1 MTYFIHRPITYTA
14 VPHTEGYQASDHTIE
29 WTFDDGETLPGF
41 SVSKTWDTGG
51 YHTGIATATNLISG
65 RTGVANKVTLFIAY
79 AEVPGPLLSARYT
92 HSAATLPDGR
102 LLLAGCKQDT
112 VPIEIYEPV
121 AGITTDIIWHS
132 APQDYTALFGPVM
145 SVVDSVGFT
154 HTQVLGNG
162 NLVIFGGDG
171 FSAGASKTTV
181 FDPTLMFATE
191 VGTLASNGD
200 GGARVMLHAASVRLP
215 DGSLMLCG
223 GVTGRTANGGATY
236 ATQIFYPDL
245 TGYDPNTAKFIGTY
259 SNPLLPGG
267 IRVSPGGLWIST
279 TGSTPTPA
287 RPGGWASAALCH
299 MLSPRVYHTA
309 TLLNDGTV
317 LIVGGVDTGLSGY
330 YACSQGVLTATSATV
345 DATYIGP
352 DPGIRNPPG
361 LGGVAHFELLGAL
374 NLRSA
379 EIFHPSTATY
389 TATPQ
394 NPVHNRHHHTA
405 TLLNDGTVLIVGG
418 VRLLLHQWT
427 SDTINY
433 LDGSS
438 DINYDLATDTMSS
451 AEIYNPTTGTFTQ
464 VGGLAQARYLH
475 TATLL
480 DDGRVLIAGGSTVAA
495 PGALTT
501 YWYGQ
506 GLQTTASVEIYDP
519 ITQTFS
525 PGIPLQTSRQSHTAS
540 KLANGNVVF
549 AGGMYNDPAVTTGL
563 YRRDGTVLATTEVY
577 DPYRGVLNQNGAM
590 IRPDTLVSGH
600 YATGVTYYGNK
611 AELAFDFPIATES
624 ASIDSPGW
632 NGYSRYNFGPVRK
645 DVNLFE
651 GPIPTTEY
659 GQYPRKTQ
667 EFTLSYTV
675 AGQTLTAPPITLT
688 VTVFADLSF
697 LTPSDAL
704 PIAAA
709 GQSRNLLWDLDR
721 AGMTGYGTVTATINP
736 GNNVFTDPGIGYG
749 PVGTGTYS
757 VTPTDA
763 TPYTLT
769 IRYVDA
775 TSGIDET
782 YTTPELWVV
791 GQTAFAQTNPSRDA
805 YPATVTL
812 TPLFPFGTGVINPG
826 NISVTHNTPIS
837 VSPMTTTDYTLVV
850 NQNTRVTSSTV
861 SVTVPVQ
868 CTLSADTT
876 TVLPGEAV
884 VLTARFPN
892 GTGVITP
899 GNISVVDNGP
909 TTVYPSAN
917 TTYTL
922 TVTNGATTVTDT
934 VSITAGVPAA
944 LSASSSTF
952 TPGDSITLT
961 PTFAYGT
968 GVINPGSISVTSGVG
983 TVVSPTVT
991 TTYTLTVTY
1000 LGVTGTATTTLTSNS
1015 ATPILYGD
1023 TKTGTISAG
1032 SPAVPVGGGKGYLY
1046 SFYGYAGEVI
1056 DIHAT
1061 VAMAPEGDQQM
1072 FCEIRLLDASQQQ
1085 LLFPSTAEI
1094 KRSGVDDASITPT
1107 IQIPANGDYYIS
1119 ISNASSIGVY
1129 GDYSLILTRVDIPL
1143 TYGDTFT
1150 YTLNNSMNAPVF
1162 NSRFASGNG
1171 AILFSILPADGSSP
1185 RPLTVTAE
1193 VTGGSLECHMVE
1205 AGPDL
1210 SSWATND
1217 GGGPHAADAQI
1228 TETNAPTDARIYFE
1242 VSQREWWVPGQ
1253 FSITVQPITYPNPV
1267 DGTLAFA
1274 TPVSVSLEW
1283 IDPPSVY
1290 DVSASPG
1297 TSPCKTYSFTGT
1309 AGDRIQ
1315 LELFDPTGTQDPYLS
1330 LFGPNGNILQEDDDR
1345 RNTWY
1350 VGSPDFQS
1358 IIGTRSSPHWSGTA
1372 VHPYYVLPTT
1382 GTYHV
1387 QAGAYSANGLE
1398 TDYPLTGMTLLLRHV
1413 YPAPTVVASMAY
1425 GDVVSVTL
1433 TNDDPVSI
1441 VGAAGPQN
1449 PSKTY
1454 SFTGT
1459 VGDTVTI
1466 EFSHATQNSYVWL
1479 IGPTL
1484 VVEAENS
1491 GNPATI
1497 SSFVLPAT
1505 GTYYIQG
1512 ACYDV
1517 LPLTFTLTLTGP

>member
-51 YHTGIATATNLISG
+51 YHTGIATATNLLTG

-79 AEVPGPLLSARYT
+79 AEVPGPLQYARHT
-92 HSAATLPDGR
+92 HSSTVLPDSRIALIGP
-102 LLLAGCKQDT
+102 GVST
-112 VPIEIYEPV
+112 PVEIYDPLT
-121 AGITTDIIWHS
+121 GLTTDIVWRY
-132 APQDYTALFGPVM
+132 APYNPGGVNTEFLVRYGGYTQTL
-145 SVVDSVGFT
+145 S
-154 HTQVLGNG
+154 NG
-162 NLVIFGGDG
+162 KIAIFGG
-171 FSAGASKTTV
+171 SNLTASQFPFGTEI
-181 FDPTLMFATE
+181 FDPTTLLTTKAGQFATD
-191 VGTLASNGD
+191 GD
-200 GGARVMLHAASVRLP
+200 GSVSSTHARHFAASVQLQ
-215 DGSLMLCG
+215 DGTLMICG
-223 GVTGRTANGGATY
+223 GYTGASLKAGATY
-236 ATQIFYPDL
+236 ATQIFYPSLSGTDPS
-245 TGYDPNTAKFIGTY
+245 TGQYVT
-259 SNPLLPGG
+259 
-267 IRVSPGGLWIST
+267 GLWIST
-279 TGSTPTPA
+279 TGGSVSPS
-287 RPGGWASAALCH
+287 RPGGWAAAASCH
-299 MLSPRVYHTA
+299 MLSPRLHHTA
-309 TLLNDGTV
+309 TLLNDGKV
-317 LIVGGVDTGLSGY
+317 LVVGGVDTGNDNY
-330 YACSQGVLTATSATV
+330 YSWTVAGVPWGQETTMSAPAIIDASSATI
-345 DATYIGP
+345 DASYSGT
-352 DPGIRNPPG
+352 DPGIRNPPSV
-361 LGGVAHFELLGAL
+361 GGIQSFTLLGAL

-379 EIFHPSTATY
+379 EVFNPSTATWAS
-389 TATPQ
+389 TTGAPLA
-394 NPVHNRHHHTA
+394 NRHRHTA
-405 TLLNDGTVLIVGG
+405 TLLQDGTVLITGG
-418 VRLLLHQWT
+418 VRLLLHKWI
-427 SDTINY
+427 SDQANGF
-433 LDGSS
+433 DGSF
-438 DINYDLATDTMSS
+438 NKNFDLAADTLAS
-451 AEIYNPTTGTFTQ
+451 AEIYDPVTGTFTQ
-464 VGGLAQARYLH
+464 VGNLLQARYLH
-475 TATLL
+475 SATLL
-480 DDGRVLIAGGSTVAA
+480 DDGRVLIVGGSTTAA
-495 PGALTT
+495 SSELLTS
-501 YWYGQ
+501 WFGQ
-506 GLQTTASVEIYDP
+506 GVTSTTLVEIYDP
-519 ITQTFS
+519 TTQTFS
-525 PGIPLQTSRQSHTAS
+525 ATGSLHTPRHSHTAS
-540 KLANGNVVF
+540 KLANGNIVV
-549 AGGMYNDPAVTTGL
+549 AGGLYSDPLVTSGV
-563 YRRDGTVLATTEVY
+563 YQRDGTTLATTEIY
-577 DPYRGVLNQNGAM
+577 DPYTGVFSNNPPM
-590 IRPDTLVSGH
+590 IRPDTYVPDGP
-600 YATGVTYYGNK
+600 YGTGLAYYGNK
-611 AELAFDFPIATES
+611 AKLSFDFPIGVTA
-624 ASIDSPGW
+624 ADIDSPGW
-632 NGYSRYNFGPVRK
+632 SGYSLFNFGPVRK

-659 GQYPRKTQ
+659 GAYPRTTR
-667 EFTLSYTV
+667 EFTLSYTLD
-675 AGQTLTAPPITLT
+675 GTTYTAPPITLT
-688 VTVFADLSF
+688 LSLFADLTFS
-697 LTPSDAL
+697 TSGDAL
-704 PIAAA
+704 PITTA
-709 GQSRNLLWDLDR
+709 GQTRTIKWD
-721 AGMTGYGTVTATINP
+721 AGTAGRTGYGTVTATINP
-736 GNNVFTDPGIGYG
+736 GSIPITDTGFGYG

-769 IRYVDA
+769 IHYVDA

-791 GQTAFAQTNPSRDA
+791 GETAFAQTNPSRDA

-909 TTVYPSAN
+909 TTVYPTAN

-922 TVTNGATTVTDT
+922 TVTNGATSVTDT
-934 VSITAGVPAA
+934 VSVTAVVPAA

-1094 KRSGVDDASITPT
+1094 KRSDVDDASITPT

-1205 AGPDL
+1205 AGPNL

-1290 DVSASPG
+1290 DV
-1297 TSPCKTYSFTGT
+1297 SPCKTYSFTGT

-1413 YPAPTVVASMAY
+1413 YPAPTVTASMAY
-1425 GDVVSVTL
+1425 NDVVSVSL
-1433 TNDDPVSI
+1433 TSGDPVSI
-1441 VGAAGPQN
+1441 GGSGPST

-1454 SFTGT
+1454 SFSGT